1 MLQHGAHGRDVGGR
15 ARLGLMRSQGIQPLY
30 GGFGLVD
37 LL

>member
-1 MLQHGAHGRDVGGR
+1 MLQRGAHGRDVGG
-15 ARLGLMRSQGIQPLY
+15 ARGCGLMRSQGIQPLY